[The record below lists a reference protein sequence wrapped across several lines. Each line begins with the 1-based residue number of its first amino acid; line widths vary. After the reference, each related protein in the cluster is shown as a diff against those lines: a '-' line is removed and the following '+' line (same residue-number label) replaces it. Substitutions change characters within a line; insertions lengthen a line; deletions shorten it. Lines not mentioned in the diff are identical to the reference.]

1 MVHAVHAGI
10 IQSPMLATTL
20 TKFNLVTSNPLRRVF
35 SFLVVDSF
43 TQVFN
48 LGGIR
53 RDGGGNRYQSQ
64 LLILFLPSFN
74 SVQRGLNHV
83 PTLFHFVFHLFLG
96 KSLINKVC
104 SHVPPRK
111 IGDRQGKLGKT
122 W

>member
-20 TKFNLVTSNPLRRVF
+20 TKLNLVTSNPLRRVF

-53 RDGGGNRYQSQ
+53 RDAGGNRYQSQ
-64 LLILFLPSFN
+64 LLIREFPSHDQ
-74 SVQRGLNHV
+74 VKLGLNHV
-83 PTLFHFVFHLFLG
+83 PALFHFVFHLFLG
-96 KSLINKVC
+96 KSLIYLVC

>member
-1 MVHAVHAGI
+1 MVHAVLAGI
-10 IQSPMLATTL
+10 TLSPMFHTTLTKLNPVQQSPMLSRA
-20 TKFNLVTSNPLRRVF
+20 F

-64 LLILFLPSFN
+64 LLTGNSQVMTKFN
-74 SVQRGLNHV
+74 LGKAMFYFV
-83 PTLFHFVFHLFLG
+83 PTLFYSVFPLFLG

-104 SHVPPRK
+104 SHV
-111 IGDRQGKLGKT
+111 LT